1 MGSATATSNWIR
13 CPQCDGDVLI
23 AAEYVTKSTVRA
35 PALKCARCKMLHLD
49 EAVARSPDERESVR
63 MAKAE
68 RAALS
73 ASDSNLAAEPQ
84 TFEGP
89 DLHSNTFEAVA
100 DRVGQPGGR
109 VLLVDDEDI
118 VRAGHGQV
126 LTRAGWTVV
135 AEGDARLAAKRLAVE
150 SFDVIVTDLVM
161 PSMSGLDLLRTARE
175 YDLDV
180 PVVILTGRPDVQSA
194 MEAMQYGAFRY
205 IDKPVLP
212 ATLVDVVGR
221 ARDLHMMASFKR
233 EALSVLELPNRALG
247 DRAGLEVR
255 LSSALDSLWVA
266 YQPIVAFE
274 HRQVLAYEALVR
286 NEEPTLRS
294 PLDLFDAAERLGRLH
309 EVARRIRSRVAADAR
324 GLPEGVLLFVNV
336 HPEDLN
342 DFDLFSPS
350 SALSEIANRVVLEL
364 TERASL
370 DRVAGLQTRIG
381 KLRELGFRI
390 ALDDLGAGYAGL
402 SSFTLLQPDYVKL
415 DASLIRSVDASPQ
428 KRSIVR
434 AMLQL
439 AAGDLNLK
447 AICEGVET
455 AAERDTL
462 VALGGD
468 LLQGYLF
475 ARPNRGFVDPQW

>member
-1 MGSATATSNWIR
+1 
-13 CPQCDGDVLI
+13 
-23 AAEYVTKSTVRA
+23 
-35 PALKCARCKMLHLD
+35 
-49 EAVARSPDERESVR
+49 
-63 MAKAE
+63 
-68 RAALS
+68 
-73 ASDSNLAAEPQ
+73 
-84 TFEGP
+84 
-89 DLHSNTFEAVA
+89 
-100 DRVGQPGGR
+100 
-109 VLLVDDEDI
+109 
-118 VRAGHGQV
+118 
-126 LTRAGWTVV
+126 
-135 AEGDARLAAKRLAVE
+135 LAVE

-161 PSMSGLDLLRTARE
+161 PGMSGLDLLRTARE

-180 PVVILTGRPDVQSA
+180 PVVILTGRPDAQSA

-247 DRAGLEVR
+247 DRAGLEAR

-266 YQPIVAFE
+266 YQPIVALE
-274 HRQVLAYEALVR
+274 RRQVLAYEALVR

-309 EVARRIRSRVAADAR
+309 DVARIIRSRIAADAG
-324 GLPEGVLLFVNV
+324 GLPEAVLLFVNV

-342 DFDLFSPS
+342 DFDLFSLS
-350 SALSEIANRVVLEL
+350 SALSKIANRVVLEL

-370 DRVAGLQTRIG
+370 DRVAGLQTRMA

-475 ARPNRGFVDPQW
+475 ARPSRGFVAPEW

>member
-1 MGSATATSNWIR
+1 
-13 CPQCDGDVLI
+13 
-23 AAEYVTKSTVRA
+23 
-35 PALKCARCKMLHLD
+35 
-49 EAVARSPDERESVR
+49 
-63 MAKAE
+63 
-68 RAALS
+68 
-73 ASDSNLAAEPQ
+73 
-84 TFEGP
+84 
-89 DLHSNTFEAVA
+89 
-100 DRVGQPGGR
+100 
-109 VLLVDDEDI
+109 
-118 VRAGHGQV
+118 
-126 LTRAGWTVV
+126 
-135 AEGDARLAAKRLAVE
+135 
-150 SFDVIVTDLVM
+150 
-161 PSMSGLDLLRTARE
+161 
-175 YDLDV
+175 
-180 PVVILTGRPDVQSA
+180 
-194 MEAMQYGAFRY
+194 
-205 IDKPVLP
+205 
-212 ATLVDVVGR
+212 
-221 ARDLHMMASFKR
+221 MMARFKR
-233 EALSVLELPNRALG
+233 EALSVLDLPNRALG